1 MSEAQCRKVC
11 AEQLV
16 SFDLFLVVVQELT
29 RAINNKKK
37 YFFIALK
44 LNDEI
49 KLICQNKKIIFI

>member
-1 MSEAQCRKVC
+1 MFI
-11 AEQLV
+11 
-16 SFDLFLVVVQELT
+16 SFNLFLVVVQELT